1 MAILDPTDDRVE
13 LVPPTAPIPH
23 APPPALNRDRNFVT
37 YWFGQSLGALG
48 DSIATISLPLLVL
61 QTTGSVAQMGVI
73 TAILGVGRLVA
84 SFGAGVL
91 VDRVDRRRLMMIC
104 TLLSAALFATIPL
117 TWWLA
122 GPHLWLLYAVSGPI
136 AAVGM
141 VQLVTSSTAVVNLV
155 EREQLMDANGRL
167 QVTIS
172 LSFIAGPVLAGLIS
186 AAFSPAGAILGESIA
201 YIGAFTTLLFVR
213 LRPSRDA
220 APQGQGI
227 GAALAGMRFIFR
239 EPTLRWVIPLR
250 AIVLG
255 MLAGGLDLF
264 IFRIRHDLH
273 QGSSTVGIV
282 FGLASLGGIGAG
294 IIAPRLRRRFGF
306 GFVFLGGLFIEGI
319 VFVGFGVANSVIF
332 AALLG
337 ISFVFSDTLSIIASM
352 SLRQQM
358 TPDALLGRVTAT
370 YQMLIEVGSPIGAAL
385 TTALAAR
392 AGAGP
397 VMMGMGLCV
406 LVMASVGSLTPARA
420 RDPQAR

>member
-1 MAILDPTDDRVE
+1 
-13 LVPPTAPIPH
+13 
-23 APPPALNRDRNFVT
+23 
-37 YWFGQSLGALG
+37 
-48 DSIATISLPLLVL
+48 
-61 QTTGSVAQMGVI
+61 MGVI
-73 TAILGVGRLVA
+73 TAILGGGRLLA

-91 VDRVDRRRLMMIC
+91 VDRVDRRRLMMTC
-104 TLLSAALFATIPL
+104 TLISAALFATIPL
-117 TWWLA
+117 TWWIA
-122 GPHLWLLYAVSGPI
+122 GPHLWLLYIVTGPI

-141 VQLVTSSTAVVNLV
+141 IQLVTSSTAVVNLV
-155 EREQLMDANGRL
+155 ERAQIMDANGRL

-201 YIGAFTTLLFVR
+201 YIGAFAALYFVR

-220 APQGQGI
+220 TPQQHGVGE
-227 GAALAGMRFIFR
+227 ALAGMRFIFR

-250 AIVLG
+250 AIVLA

-273 QGSSTVGIV
+273 QGSSAVGLV

-294 IIAPRLRRRFGF
+294 ILAPRLRRRFGF
-306 GFVFLGGLFIEGI
+306 GFVFLGGLVLEGGAFI
-319 VFVGFGVANSVIF
+319 GFGLANSVIF

-337 ISFVFSDTLSIIASM
+337 IAFVFSDTLSIITSM

-370 YQMLIEVGSPIGAAL
+370 YQMLIEVGSPIGAAV

-392 AGAGP
+392 TGAGP

-406 LVMASVGSLTPARA
+406 LIMVGIGSFTPAHA
-420 RDPQAR
+420 RDPQTLARS